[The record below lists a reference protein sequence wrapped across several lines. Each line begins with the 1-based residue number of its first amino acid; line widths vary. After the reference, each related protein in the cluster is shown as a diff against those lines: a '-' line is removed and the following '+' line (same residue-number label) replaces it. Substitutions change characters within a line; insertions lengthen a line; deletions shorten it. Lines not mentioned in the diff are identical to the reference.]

1 MLLRLGDVCVGE
13 GEKGEREMDGRI
25 EAERWT
31 SRGNERERLRNRV
44 RESEMDR

>member
-1 MLLRLGDVCVGE
+1 M
-13 GEKGEREMDGRI
+13 ERERKERERDGRI